1 MNHHIV
7 RLRGTSKGKYK
18 PIRTVREEG
27 VVCMAQQTVEQQ
39 AMAEEKVEVDG
50 RIPVINE
57 LRTEK
62 RDGRLEEFDQEKIN
76 HAIRMAWTEVNGDLD
91 AESTKAINDIT
102 DTVAS
107 RVKSRYTDI
116 VRISEIQNVVEHALI
131 DEAHWYDVARA
142 YVDYR
147 LEHDM
152 KRAQLTD
159 VNYAVKRFSSNDKS
173 IMNENANKDS
183 RQAAVRRDLL
193 AGAVSKSF
201 AFKQLPRDVSNA
213 FAKKDIHYH
222 DADYSPFTTMNNCSL
237 PNYGGMLASGFNLGN
252 AQMGSPKS
260 IGTAT
265 SQVAQIMLD
274 VAGNQY
280 GGQTIDRA
288 DQMFAPYAEKDYRKF
303 LNEAEL
309 VLPDGIDI
317 DTAKSIV
324 SSFKNK
330 ENSDLHIPDSP
341 VIHDEPAP
349 GITDP
354 LEQQRDLY
362 AKIRTRKAI
371 YDAFQGLEY
380 NLNSQHSSCGQVPFT
395 SIGFGLGESWVE
407 REITRC
413 ILLVRIAGLGENHK
427 TAIFPKLL
435 YTIKHGVNSEPS
447 DPNYDLKQLALECT
461 SKRMYP
467 DILFYENIVDITGD
481 FKAPMG
487 CRSFLQAW
495 RNPETGE
502 NEIDGR
508 MNLGVVT
515 VNLPRIALESR
526 DRNGTPNLKRFWRI
540 FDKRMDVIHHALQ
553 FRIKRCMEAV
563 PESAPSLWE
572 FGAFGRLDRDGDV
585 SSLMRNGRAT
595 ASLGYVGVY
604 ETVAVFYGR
613 DWVNDDGWDMEAY
626 EFAKEIMQKLNDYC
640 HEWEEA
646 DPEHIHYSV
655 YGTPA
660 ESTSSSFINADKA
673 KFGEIKGIT
682 DKEWYTNSFH
692 RPTWISGNGG
702 WSPEPGEEDVRLRPT
717 FHKATNGGV
726 ASKLDFEAPLEKLSP
741 GGNVVMIDLPRL
753 IDNTKALEAV
763 WNYAHDVGVGYL
775 LSNCPIDRC
784 TCGFA
789 GDAIATDTGYRCP
802 ECGNTDP
809 ETLDCVKRVCG
820 YLGEPIERPMVKG
833 RDHEIKSR
841 KLNMAGRTGEMYN
854 DDEVGEAFYSTDRL

>member
-1 MNHHIV
+1 MALDQVTERFDEIV
-7 RLRGTSKGKYK
+7 
-18 PIRTVREEG
+18 
-27 VVCMAQQTVEQQ
+27 
-39 AMAEEKVEVDG
+39 AEPVEVDG
-50 RIPVINE
+50 RITDTQE
-57 LRTEK
+57 LKVEK
-62 RDGRLEEFDQEKIN
+62 RDGRTEEFDPDKIA
-76 HAIRMAWTEVNGDLD
+76 HAVTMAWREVNGNLD
-91 AESTKAINDIT
+91 AESEKAINSAVNAI
-102 DTVAS
+102 S
-107 RVKSRYTDI
+107 SKVKSRYTNLVKI
-116 VRISEIQNVVEHALI
+116 NEIQNIVEHSLI
-131 DEAHWYDVARA
+131 EDSHWYDVARA

-147 LEHDM
+147 LDHDV

-201 AFKQLPRDVSNA
+201 AFKTLPKDVSNA

-222 DADYSPFTTMNNCSL
+222 DADYSPFTTMTNCSL
-237 PNYGGMLASGFNLGN
+237 PDYGGMLASGFSLGN

-280 GGQTIDRA
+280 GGQTINRA

-303 LNEAEL
+303 LDEARL
-309 VLPDGIDI
+309 VLPDGMDI
-317 DTAKSIV
+317 NIAKSIV
-324 SSFKNK
+324 AGFKAK
-330 ENSDLHIPDSP
+330 ENEGLHIPDSP
-341 VIHDEPAP
+341 VIEDSPSDTSASEL
-349 GITDP
+349 D
-354 LEQQRDLY
+354 QQRDLY

-371 YDAFQGLEY
+371 YDAFQSLEY

-413 ILLVRIAGLGENHK
+413 ILLVRIAGLGETHK

-435 YTIKHGVNSEPS
+435 YTIKHGVNSEPG

-467 DILFYENIVDITGD
+467 DILFYENIVEITGD

-495 RNPETGE
+495 KNPVTGE

-508 MNLGVVT
+508 MNCGVVT
-515 VNLPRIALESR
+515 VNLPRIALEAR
-526 DRNGTPNLKRFWRI
+526 DKNGKPNLKKFWRI
-540 FDKRMDVIHHALQ
+540 FNHRMNVCHHALQ
-553 FRIKRCMEAV
+553 FRVKRCMDAV
-563 PESAPSLWE
+563 PESAPSLWQ

-585 SSLMRNGRAT
+585 GSLMKNGRAT
-595 ASLGYVGVY
+595 ASLGYVGLY

-613 DWVNDDGWDMEAY
+613 DWVNDAGWDLEAY
-626 EFAKEIMQKLNDYC
+626 DFAKEIMQKLNDCC
-640 HEWEEA
+640 HEWEVE
-646 DPEHIHYSV
+646 DPEHVHYSV

-673 KFGEIKGIT
+673 KFGVIKGIT
-682 DKEWYTNSFH
+682 DNEWYTNSFH
-692 RPTWISGNGG
+692 RPTWISGDGE
-702 WSPEPGEEDVRLRPT
+702 WEPEPGEEDVRLRPS
-717 FHKATNGGV
+717 FHWAKNGGV

-753 IDNTKALEAV
+753 VDNPKALEAI
-763 WNYAHDVGVGYL
+763 WDYAHDVGVGYL
-775 LSNCPIDRC
+775 LSNCPIDQC
-784 TCGFA
+784 GACGFK
-789 GDAIATDTGYRCP
+789 GDAVATETGYKCP
-802 ECGNTDP
+802 SCGNTDP

-841 KLNMAGRTGEMYN
+841 KLNMAGQTGAIESP
-854 DDEVGEAFYSTDRL
+854 DGDVEAFYSTDRL